1 MDNLFALLVLASLV
15 LLVIGLFKP
24 TTSLFW
30 DKKER
35 TRKKSAIVY
44 GGLTILFFILFGVTT
59 DRKKADIASN
69 KEQQAATVSTKSQKT
84 EPATTQPEKVT
95 KENPFD
101 NTQSLTN
108 TLSQN
113 GIGEL
118 KPWSNPM
125 EMGWGSLTDYFQFG
139 NKKDGVGMQNNIAYY
154 LEGDEKSA
162 KTLTINLNINNPAN
176 KKNALKFLNEIA
188 IKTFKS
194 LNLDIP
200 NGLTNS
206 ILAPKPFKADTD
218 NFAISV
224 VLDKSKIETWKV
236 NIVRQ

>member
-1 MDNLFALLVLASLV
+1 MDNLFVLLVLASLV

-35 TRKKSAIVY
+35 TRKKSAIIY
-44 GGLTILFFILFGVTT
+44 GSLTILFFILFGITT
-59 DRKKADIASN
+59 DRKKVDIASN
-69 KEQQAATVSTKSQKT
+69 KEQQPTNVTTQSQKT
-84 EPATTQPEKVT
+84 EPTTTQSEKVT

-108 TLSQN
+108 SLSQN

-139 NKKDGVGMQNNIAYY
+139 NKKDGIGMQNNIAYY

-162 KTLTINLNINNPAN
+162 KILTINLNINNPAD
-176 KKNALKFLNEIA
+176 KKSALKFLNEIA

-194 LNLDIP
+194 LNLEVP

-206 ILAPKPFKADTD
+206 ILAPKSFKADTD
-218 NFAISV
+218 NFVTSV